1 MEETSISL
9 EVDPIALIIKDI
21 PVGKET
27 ICTLEEETS
36 KHHKLKDPEISKD
49 LFLIDLKGS
58 QCREDPFK
66 DSKDKGSSK
75 ILEISTLYNLE
86 DTEEDQKV
94 VDHLE

>member
-1 MEETSISL
+1 MEGTSISL
-9 EVDPIALIIKDI
+9 EVDPTALIIKDI

-27 ICTLEEETS
+27 ICTQEEEIS
-36 KHHKLKDPEISKD
+36 KHHKLKDQEISKD
-49 LFLIDLKGS
+49 LFLIDLKVS

-66 DSKDKGSSK
+66 DRDSSK

-94 VDHLE
+94 ADHLE